1 MSEDRALRQELETL
15 QQAGKELRAE
25 LSVPHAPAF
34 SAAREQLQRQVA
46 AEAPV
51 LVREEKLALAATTRE
66 AELASAVD
74 HARTALATAEQRRLP
89 PVLGFLP
96 FAAVALFCFLVQ
108 DASSL
113 LRDKTFA
120 QALAIVAAL
129 AAGLIVGGRGWASP
143 GVPTRAGVWSA
154 FSTHLLFNGAA
165 WAPVALAA
173 SWVLLIAGGANFSH
187 QRILSFV
194 DMAWCQ
200 AAALTAFA
208 LALHAVTTRIAA
220 HQALARIEAVLAGAT
235 LLATMIWSTALI
247 TNMWFSGGGL
257 PTKVA
262 LGAAM
267 TLPLLAALAGAWL
280 VRKDR
285 PRPRAAWAVPG
296 LLSMVASVSLALN
309 PAGGGLE
316 PLDVSTQA
324 EKYVAEE
331 APRVPPV
338 LFRDEV
344 ELTRASLLV
353 HEARQDLQAQATQ
366 QRERQYCK
374 PGGSC
379 PPPPPER
386 GAELRR
392 AVQDRTDEHLQIF
405 TRRSFDVSAFLLA
418 VQFALIS
425 LLGAWFANGQQR
437 WLVRALPLV
446 PVAVLG
452 VALLVRGG

>member
-46 AEAPV
+46 AETPV
-51 LVREEKLALAATTRE
+51 LVREEKLALAAATRE
-66 AELASAVD
+66 GELTTAID
-74 HARTALATAEQRRLP
+74 HARTALAAAEQRRLP

-108 DASSL
+108 DANSL
-113 LRDKTFA
+113 LRDKVFA
-120 QALAIVAAL
+120 QALAIGAAL

-143 GVPTRAGVWSA
+143 GVPARAGVWSA
-154 FSTHLLFNGAA
+154 FSTHLFFNGAA
-165 WAPVALAA
+165 WAPVALAG
-173 SWVLLIAGGANFSH
+173 SWVLFIAGGSNFSH

-208 LALHAVTTRIAA
+208 LALHAITTRIAA

-247 TNMWFSGGGL
+247 TNRWFNGGGL
-257 PTKVA
+257 LTKVA
-262 LGAAM
+262 LGVAM
-267 TLPLLAALAGAWL
+267 TVPLLAAITASWF

-285 PRPRAAWAVPG
+285 LRPHAAWAVPG
-296 LLSMVASVSLALN
+296 LLSVVASALLAAN
-309 PAGGGLE
+309 VAGGGLG
-316 PLDVSTQA
+316 PLDVVEQQETSVKK
-324 EKYVAEE
+324 EH
-331 APRVPPV
+331 PRVPAV
-338 LFRDEV
+338 LLRDEAEV
-344 ELTRASLLV
+344 FAAASRIPS
-353 HEARQDLQAQATQ
+353 ANGAAQQNAAWEDVT
-366 QRERQYCK
+366 CK
-374 PGGSC
+374 PGALC
-379 PPPPPER
+379 PRPSFER
-386 GAELRR
+386 LGEIVAERKAEQVTVITRR
-392 AVQDRTDEHLQIF
+392 A
-405 TRRSFDVSAFLLA
+405 FDVSALLLA
-418 VQFALIS
+418 VQLALIS

-446 PVAVLG
+446 PVALLVA
-452 VALLVRGG
+452 ALLVRGG